1 MAVANVQ
8 YLGVGRLGDRVI
20 CASYSN
26 GLSISNT
33 DEAIS
38 RLLQSET
45 FSKLAPNSVYTS
57 ALDGQSWHITVDQ
70 NNFFYILMTERSYP
84 TRVATSCI
92 TDLQKEIVAKLTVNK
107 LNTARQHSLDGT
119 AKGTLSALCKKYD
132 NLKEVD
138 QLSRVTSQVE
148 SVKLQMSENV
158 KLALQSTESL
168 ESVNE
173 KTEHIKAQ
181 AGLFKK
187 QGTQLKQQEWWKACK
202 MKLMFGGL
210 VLVVILVI
218 VLAIWGSTRKK
229 D

>member
-1 MAVANVQ
+1 MSVANVQ

-26 GLSISNT
+26 GLSVSNT

-38 RLLQSET
+38 KLLQSDN
-45 FSKLAPNSVYTS
+45 FSNLVPDSVYTS
-57 ALDGQSWHITVDQ
+57 ALSGQSWHISVD
-70 NNFFYILMTERSYP
+70 NNKFFYILMTERSYP

-92 TDLQKEIVAKLTVNK
+92 TDLKTEIIAKLTVNK
-107 LNTARQHSLDGT
+107 LNTARQHSLDGS
-119 AKGTLSALCKKYD
+119 AKGTLSNLCKKYD
-132 NLKEVD
+132 NLQEID
-138 QLSRVTSQVE
+138 QLSRVASQVE
-148 SVKLQMSENV
+148 SVKLQVSENV
-158 KLALQSTESL
+158 KLALQNTESL
-168 ESVNE
+168 EAVNE

-202 MKLMFGGL
+202 MKMMFGGL
-210 VLVVILVI
+210 VAVVLLII
-218 VLAIWGSTRKK
+218 ILAIWGSTRKK